1 MQHNQMH
8 IVQRSAMLGGAISD
22 PVQTFR
28 VCTTTCLNEP
38 KHTKPQLGRSAT
50 LTIHYFQ
57 IKVQNK
63 RLNTSVQ
70 NEDSPFEKHYFH
82 RVCRISVSSVS
93 CNILGSWQVTVLY
106 VCTLPLLLGRNIYTQ
121 TISSTFFI
129 TL

>member
-1 MQHNQMH
+1 M
-8 IVQRSAMLGGAISD
+8 VLYGLKR
-22 PVQTFR
+22 VRTKTFR

-70 NEDSPFEKHYFH
+70 NEDSPFEQQYFH
-82 RVCRISVSSVS
+82 RFHNKISPDD
-93 CNILGSWQVTVLY
+93 GW
-106 VCTLPLLLGRNIYTQ
+106 
-121 TISSTFFI
+121 
-129 TL
+129 